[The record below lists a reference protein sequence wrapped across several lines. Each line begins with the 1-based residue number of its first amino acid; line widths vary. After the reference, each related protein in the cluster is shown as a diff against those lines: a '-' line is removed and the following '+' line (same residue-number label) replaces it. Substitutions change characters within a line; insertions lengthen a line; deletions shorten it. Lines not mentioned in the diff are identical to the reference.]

1 MAELAPWLRKP
12 NVPPAAP
19 AAAAPPA
26 ETAPPAGG
34 VRAPWLPPEPP
45 GVLEDVARSVGSGF
59 RTGLESIP
67 GTPQDLIGLGARGV
81 NKLFGTEYT
90 GDVPYLPSSEDI
102 HQATTPVFGESY
114 QPQTTAGKYAR
125 TATEFGAGSLGP
137 GGLLRNAAIGVGSG
151 LASEAAGQLTE
162 GTALEP
168 WARVGAGLASGAGAD
183 SAMKTGQAV
192 RQAPF
197 RQAEQAVEDAA
208 EVHGVR
214 PTKGQRSGDVTQQQR
229 EEQMLHGSKGSWAQR
244 LMEGRKRE
252 NLEAIKDSSAKIQ
265 DRTAPTRGSTPVDSG
280 GNLNWSARR
289 RAEAAK
295 AKGGADIDAAL
306 KSGVMIDA
314 DALRGLPAELQ
325 TKLAGPHPFVPEVI
339 LDSTTPIASQAMERV
354 EKFVKQAED
363 PAVKEVSL
371 AGAEQLRRNLGA
383 LSASTPTDARALS
396 KIKQHFDDWYDDTIA
411 KHANR
416 GGPANALP
424 GPSVKSAD
432 DVFRDLQAG
441 RATYREGARVTD
453 PRGAEKKQPGAGTVA
468 KIATEGQHAEDT
480 ARLFKPNDRGDLS
493 PQAIDALDRLT
504 STGAT
509 GGELDQVRGI
519 VLDQLMT
526 GDPGKVAT
534 RITNFTRGNPTA
546 AEKLFTRDELASI
559 KAWGDTNKTLVPNPL
574 ATNPSKSSYGVINE
588 MGRLASRQASSSG
601 GVLGALL
608 GGPVGAVLGAG
619 AGVVGEG
626 IRQGKGFLDAR
637 KALAP
642 ANRDTLAEVAVKG
655 AGSGARKVAPG
666 ATQAAQTFTINDPDD
681 PDDGQQ
687 VKVIS
692 EGKSGYK
699 VRLRNGQEKLIGKSM
714 VR

>member
-26 ETAPPAGG
+26 ETPPPAAG
-34 VRAPWLPPEPP
+34 VRAPWLPPEQP
-45 GVLEDVARSVGSGF
+45 GMLEDVARSIGSGF

-67 GTPQDLIGLGARGV
+67 ATPQDLIGLGARGI
-81 NKLFGTEYT
+81 NKLFGTDYT

-162 GTALEP
+162 GTDLEP

-183 SAMKTGQAV
+183 SALKTGQAV
-192 RQAPF
+192 RQAPL
-197 RQAEQAVEDAA
+197 RQAEQAAEDAA
-208 EVHGVR
+208 ASQGVR
-214 PTKGQRSGDVTQQQR
+214 LTKGQRTGDVVQQQR
-229 EEQMLHGSKGSWAQR
+229 EEQLLHGAKGAPGQR
-244 LMEGRKRE
+244 LLQQRKIE
-252 NLEAIKDSSAKIQ
+252 NTGALEDRATRFR
-265 DRTAPTRGSTPVDSG
+265 DRTAATRGSTPVDSG

-295 AKGGADIDAAL
+295 DKGGQDIEAAL
-306 KSGVMIDA
+306 KSNVMIDA

-325 TKLAGPHPFVPEVI
+325 TKLAGPHPYVPDVI
-339 LDSTTPIASQAMERV
+339 LDSTTPTASQAMERV
-354 EKFVKQAED
+354 NKFVSQAED
-363 PAVKEVSL
+363 PNVKEVSL
-371 AGAEQLRRNLGA
+371 AGAEQLRRQL
-383 LSASTPTDARALS
+383 LQLQASTPADSRALS
-396 KIKQHFDDWYDDTIA
+396 KVMEHFDDWYDTTIA

-424 GPSVKSAD
+424 GPGVKSAD

-441 RATYREGARVTD
+441 RATYREGARVTN

-493 PQAIDALDRLT
+493 GQAIDALDRLT

-509 GGELDQVRGI
+509 SGELDQVRGI

-534 RITNFTRGNPTA
+534 RIQNFTRGNPTA
-546 AEKLFTRDELASI
+546 AEKLFTRDELASL
-559 KAWGDTNKTLVPNPL
+559 KAWGDTNKQIVPNPL

-588 MGRLASRQASSSG
+588 MGKLASRQASSSG
-601 GVLGALL
+601 GIIGSLV
-608 GGPVGAVLGAG
+608 GGPIGAVVGGIGGLA
-619 AGVVGEG
+619 AEGV
-626 IRQGKGFLDAR
+626 RQGKGFLEAR
-637 KALAP
+637 EALKP
-642 ANRDTLAEVAVKG
+642 ANRDTLAETIVKG
-655 AGSGARKVAPG
+655 GGSGARKVAPG
-666 ATQAAQTFTINDPDD
+666 ATQAAQTFTINDPND

-699 VRLRNGQEKLIGKSM
+699 VRLRNGKEKLIGKDL